1 MSSLASVLDSQVKT
15 SDSDPVPI
23 TCASSQ
29 ICLSAA
35 GGDYY
40 SPASHLLELEGVC
53 FLLDCPSTSP
63 PSWPSRRCP
72 SPVMQ
77 GVSSMWCHTTGCQ
90 RPGRKV
96 VWMSCSCLPLQGC
109 SDSPSS
115 LGSLDSPTRRYQMQS
130 LHFHRGHLFLPR
142 GSHFTAKSTSS
153 WWCWYG
159 IRSNGGTYK

>member
-77 GVSSMWCHTTGCQ
+77 GVSSMWDART
-90 RPGRKV
+90 P
-96 VWMSCSCLPLQGC
+96 LPHWAPWIRQHEGVIGANNIQPSIQQNLIGYELI
-109 SDSPSS
+109 SNAEFTFSPWTPF
-115 LGSLDSPTRRYQMQS
+115 PTKR
-130 LHFHRGHLFLPR
+130 LLPR
-142 GSHFTAKSTSS
+142 
-153 WWCWYG
+153 
-159 IRSNGGTYK
+159 ILDPNPRRSAS